1 MDSTPTEIVIRRPWA
16 EGRTLFLLGPG
27 GVGKSTLGRELAQ
40 RLGWPLIDLDRA
52 FCEQLQSIGPF
63 IADHGYPRYRAENLA
78 LAGRLVASLSGPSV
92 FVTSSGFLAAEP
104 HSADHQSARRII
116 AGGYGVTLLPS
127 LDIDVAAAIVVARQL
142 RRGFGLEQASEERK
156 FRQRFHIYHQAGA
169 ILVVSTDAAAA
180 IAEELLDRLRR

>member
-1 MDSTPTEIVIRRPWA
+1 MDSTQTEIVIRRPWT
-16 EGRTLFLLGPG
+16 EGETLFLQGPG

-40 RLGWPLIDLDRA
+40 RLGWPLIDLDLE
-52 FCEQLQSIGPF
+52 FCEQLQSIGRF

-78 LAGRLVASLSGPSV
+78 LAGRL

-104 HSADHQSARRII
+104 HSADHQSARRIV

-127 LDIDVAAAIVVARQL
+127 LDIDVATAIVVTRQL

-169 ILVVSTDAAAA
+169 MLVVSTDAAAA